1 MTRRD
6 HGTVGCLI
14 YVYAG
19 SFRSSCLYVTT
30 SYYFPVNHFPL
41 FFFLQVITK
50 ELFEAGTLGLG
61 PGKWQPR
68 TGSCIVQKLTFLL
81 HISNFPVEV
90 FFFPP
95 SVSFRESHKQPAS
108 LYLSLNYY
116 RPFSVPKTRPG
127 RKQEVMSTAA
137 KVISMNAALASAV
150 VVPHKIFASCH
161 CNSSGSVS
169 AVW

>member
-1 MTRRD
+1 MLSSAQKQHKPPASRADCVNCGAPSHSQVTGLFRHPPNVRSLHMTRQD

-41 FFFLQVITK
+41 FFFLQVILK

-68 TGSCIVQKLTFLL
+68 TGSCIVQKLKILA

-90 FFFPP
+90 F
-95 SVSFRESHKQPAS
+95 SS
-108 LYLSLNYY
+108 LCQFL
-116 RPFSVPKTRPG
+116 
-127 RKQEVMSTAA
+127 
-137 KVISMNAALASAV
+137 
-150 VVPHKIFASCH
+150 
-161 CNSSGSVS
+161 
-169 AVW
+169 